1 MSCHPQNSE
10 LACSTPRSHFLLS
23 LVRLFHCS
31 SPSRPSLDWSVK
43 IWLKQTRDVMRCYE
57 KKPLQ
62 ATNDVLFKTRIFPL
76 CQCLKIL
83 IWFFCSLADAAL
95 YNLEENIKNL
105 EKWQS
110 SIRVEWQNIEQLLND
125 FQTTQKRSNILRFR
139 TFWLWLMCGLAIVC
153 RALVN
158 CNCNITTIFINTH
171 QVGFGFFFVMMVMM
185 DQSGFWIAA

>member
-1 MSCHPQNSE
+1 
-10 LACSTPRSHFLLS
+10 
-23 LVRLFHCS
+23 
-31 SPSRPSLDWSVK
+31 
-43 IWLKQTRDVMRCYE
+43 MRCYE

-125 FQTTQKRSNILRFR
+125 FQTTQKRSNILRSR
-139 TFWLWLMCGLAIVC
+139 TFWFV
-153 RALVN
+153 
-158 CNCNITTIFINTH
+158 IN
-171 QVGFGFFFVMMVMM
+171 VW
-185 DQSGFWIAA
+185 SGNSL

>member
-1 MSCHPQNSE
+1 MEKKTHTQSLLHVGNRKIHFLPPHDPPTSVAEARCQISLQSSFCVVTTNVREMSCHPQNSE

-43 IWLKQTRDVMRCYE
+43 IWLKQTQFRCCVATK

-83 IWFFCSLADAAL
+83 IWFFCSIQSGFWKK
-95 YNLEENIKNL
+95 NIINL
-105 EKWQS
+105 EKWQC
-110 SIRVEWQNIEQLLND
+110 IEGRQNVEQLLM
-125 FQTTQKRSNILRFR
+125 TLLPWTKRKRSRPR
-139 TFWLWLMCGLAIVC
+139 TFW
-153 RALVN
+153 
-158 CNCNITTIFINTH
+158 
-171 QVGFGFFFVMMVMM
+171 
-185 DQSGFWIAA
+185 